1 MQDYDLLRVTEYPMK
16 KTFERG
22 IYLALLSGVFY
33 YLLIYNLVLL
43 QIVSQEIKTLTLG
56 FLFVLI
62 PLELIVKHNHLSHVV
77 FTKKYLMYY
86 ENTLVNSYEHFIPYQ
101 DIKNFSYKKTLTD
114 KLFDTVTLSIN
125 EKKLSIPE
133 NELEQIKNATK

>member
-1 MQDYDLLRVTEYPMK
+1 MQDYKLLRVTEHPMK

-22 IYLALLSGVFY
+22 LFLALLSGVFY
-33 YLLIYNLVLL
+33 YLLIHNLILL
-43 QIVSQEIKTLTLG
+43 NIISEEIKTLTLG

-62 PLELIVKHNHLSHVV
+62 PLELIVKHNHLNHVV

-86 ENTLVNSYEHFIPYQ
+86 ENTLVNNCEHFIPYQ
-101 DIKNFSYKKTLTD
+101 DIKNFSYKKTLAD
-114 KLFDTVTLSIN
+114 RLFSTVTLTIN

-133 NELEQIKNATK
+133 REIEQIKNAKT